1 MADQTLKENISNA
14 VKDAMRAKDKLRL
27 GTLRMAQSAIKQIE
41 IDERRDLGDAEVLGV
56 LDKMLKQRRDAVTQY
71 EDAGRDDLADREKA
85 EMVVI
90 QEFMPAALT
99 EDELDGLI
107 REAIHDVDATDMQ
120 DMGSVM
126 GKLKPQ
132 VQGRVDMSH
141 VSKKVRTALAR
152 QDEEIE

>member
-1 MADQTLKENISNA
+1 MADKSLKEHISDS
-14 VKDAMRAKDKLRL
+14 VKDAMRSKDKLRL
-27 GTLRMAQSAIKQIE
+27 GTLRMAQSAVRQIE
-41 IDERRDLGDAEVLGV
+41 IDERRDLGDDEVLAV
-56 LDKMLKQRRDAVTQY
+56 LDKMLKQRRDAAAQY
-71 EDAGRDDLADREKA
+71 EDAGRDDLADKEKA

-107 REAIHDVDATDMQ
+107 RQAIEDANATDMQ

-132 VQGRVDMSH
+132 VQGRVDMGH
-141 VSKKVRTALAR
+141 VSQKVRTALSR